1 VARLKVVPPVFGK
14 VNMEKESLYHIYNQG
29 NNRDHIFY
37 LEKNYIYF
45 LKKVRKH
52 LLPHLELLAYCLM
65 PNHFH
70 FLAYTKPDFNHEKYL
85 NDLRIMLSSYTR
97 AINKQE
103 SRTGSL
109 FRQNTKTKNISH
121 SSNEQAY
128 GLYCYLYIHQNPLRA
143 MLVERSEDW
152 LYSSYRD
159 YTGMRNGTLC
169 NIKFA
174 VDMLNLPTNA
184 EELIELTD
192 QSIPEH
198 IKNKII

>member
-1 VARLKVVPPVFGK
+1 MENQPV
-14 VNMEKESLYHIYNQG
+14 MEYLPTQIYHVYNQG
-29 NNRDHIFY
+29 NNRQKIFFKDENY
-37 LEKNYIYF
+37 LFF
-45 LKKVRKH
+45 LRKIRTYW
-52 LLPHLELLAYCLM
+52 LPFADILCYCLM